1 MRTGIGRLCIG
12 RGQRK
17 GARSSVLGA
26 LLFASMALA
35 SSTAAAVEPWSDP
48 DPAAPPSRLSLGPS
62 TGFRGGLE
70 YRANAVLVR
79 PIDLQATRDRNFSVI
94 EHRLRLDGAI
104 DWEEKVR
111 VTASVDVLD
120 SVIWGDNGSLGT
132 SPEPT
137 TGANVSTSNPNLAT
151 ACIQARPGEPTTEA
165 GSYHFGL
172 CPVDP

>member
-1 MRTGIGRLCIG
+1 MRTGIGWLCTE
-12 RGQRK
+12 RGQAWR
-17 GARSSVLGA
+17 GRPFVLGA
-26 LLFASMALA
+26 LFFGAFAAFALG

-48 DPAAPPSRLSLGPS
+48 DPGAPPSRLSLGPS
-62 TGFRGGLE
+62 TGFRGALE
-70 YRANAVLVR
+70 YRANALLVR
-79 PIDLQATRDRNFSVI
+79 PLDLNSTRDRNISLI

-120 SVIWGDNGSLGT
+120 SVLWGDNGSLGT

-151 ACIQARPGEPTTEA
+151 ACIQARPGEPTTES
-165 GSYHFGL
+165 GSYHYGL
-172 CPVDP
+172 C